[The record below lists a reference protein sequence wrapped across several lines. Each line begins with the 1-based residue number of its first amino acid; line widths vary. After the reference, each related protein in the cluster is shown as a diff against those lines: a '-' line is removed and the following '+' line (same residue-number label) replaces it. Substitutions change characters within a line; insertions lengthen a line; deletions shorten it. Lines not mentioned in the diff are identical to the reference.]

1 MKRPVTIYAEMTP
14 NPNTMKFVA
23 DSMLVDPGQVVEFLN
38 RQEAVGHSSLA
49 EALFNFPFIS
59 SIFIAN
65 NFVTVYKNDMVEW
78 SDVTMEMREFIKEWL
93 MENENAVQQVPQQ
106 EVMESSIESPKITT
120 TNFAP
125 EIKTEK
131 DQKIVDL
138 IDEYVQP
145 AVEQDG
151 GAIHFQSYN
160 EESGAVTVILKGSC
174 SGCPSSTATLKGGV
188 ENLLKSHIPEI
199 NEVVALNG

>member
-65 NFVTVYKNDMVEW
+65 NFVTVYKNDSIEW
-78 SDVTMEMREFIKEWL
+78 SDVSLELREFIRDWL
-93 MENENAVQQVPQQ
+93 SQHEKAVEVMPEIQVDNSENEVPTGL
-106 EVMESSIESPKITT
+106 I
-120 TNFAP
+120 P
-125 EIKTEK
+125 EPVINSVT

-138 IDEYVQP
+138 IAEYVQP

-151 GAIHFQSYN
+151 GAIHFQSFN
-160 EESGAVTVILKGSC
+160 EDSGQVTVILKGSC

-188 ENLLKSHIPEI
+188 ETLLKTHIPEI
-199 NEVVALNG
+199 SEVVALNG

>member
-1 MKRPVTIYAEMTP
+1 MSRPVTIYAEMTP
-14 NPNTMKFVA
+14 NPNTMKYVA
-23 DSMLVDPGQVVEFLN
+23 DHMLVESGVVIEFLSPK
-38 RQEAVGHSSLA
+38 EAKGYSTFA
-49 EALFNFPFIS
+49 EALFNFPFVNR
-59 SIFIAN
+59 IFITQ
-65 NFVTVYKNDMVEW
+65 NFVTVYKNGMVEW

-106 EVMESSIESPKITT
+106 EVMEYSIESPKITT

-125 EIKTEK
+125 VINTEK

-188 ENLLKSHIPEI
+188 ENLLKSHLPEI
-199 NEVVALNG
+199 KEVVALNG

>member
-23 DSMLVDPGQVVEFLN
+23 DHMLVDPGQVVEFLN

-49 EALFNFPFIS
+49 EALFNFPFVT

-65 NFVTVYKNDMVEW
+65 NFVTVYKNDSIEW
-78 SDVTMEMREFIKEWL
+78 SDVSLELREFIRDWL
-93 MENENAVQQVPQQ
+93 SNNEKAVEVMPEIQ
-106 EVMESSIESPKITT
+106 EVSSDNEVPSGLI
-120 TNFAP
+120 P
-125 EIKTEK
+125 EPVINSVT

-138 IDEYVQP
+138 IAEYVQP

-151 GAIHFQSYN
+151 GAIHFQSFN
-160 EESGAVTVILKGSC
+160 EDSGQVTVVLKGSC

-188 ENLLKSHIPEI
+188 ETLLKTHIPEI
-199 NEVVALNG
+199 SGVVALNG

>member
-23 DSMLVDPGQVVEFLN
+23 DHMLVDPGQVVEFLN

-49 EALFNFPFIS
+49 EALFNFPFVT

-65 NFVTVYKNDMVEW
+65 NFVTVYKNESIAW
-78 SDVTMEMREFIKEWL
+78 SDISLELREFIKDWL
-93 MENENAVQQVPQQ
+93 SENEKAV
-106 EVMESSIESPKITT
+106 EVL
-120 TNFAP
+120 P
-125 EIKTEK
+125 EIKEINLENEVPTGLIPEPVINSVT

-138 IDEYVQP
+138 IAEYVQP

-151 GAIHFQSYN
+151 GAIHFQSFN
-160 EESGAVTVILKGSC
+160 EDSGQVTVVLKGSC

-188 ENLLKSHIPEI
+188 ETLLKTHIPEI
-199 NEVVALNG
+199 SEVVALNG